1 MMVRVCL
8 NPLYSCVLVL
18 LWLAGVA
25 RAQEPAAG
33 DPSGEEGAAAESLR
47 AGAVIDADVVPD
59 EGEGEEI
66 NRKAKLVRP
75 AREPHVADV
84 GKVTG
89 GEDAVRLQIFLDQR
103 LFGPGFIDG
112 KPGRFTSRAVYAY
125 NRSKGRSPG
134 DWTAVVN
141 EMTEDL
147 GETYATAI
155 VPEVAKE
162 FVNPELPRKRSLQA
176 KEERMS
182 YRSYL
187 EFMAER
193 YHTSEDFLVEL
204 NGHKVAWGV
213 VPRRA
218 LKVPN
223 VDPFRIELL
232 TEGKMH
238 HESEV
243 FQDRMVIID
252 TRGKQLFIYQAD
264 EALIQPVDAVGAG
277 GEAGAVVITEGENET
292 PQKLIAALPI
302 TPGKAQFIHR
312 GSWKIANSIEFPSW
326 RYDEQFLKTGVR
338 SKTALHIPPG
348 PNNPVGII
356 WNGLT
361 KGGIGIHGT
370 SSPRTIG
377 RSQSAGCI
385 RLSNWD
391 AARFPD
397 LVRPGVRVVL
407 R

>member
-1 MMVRVCL
+1 MRMAKYLVC
-8 NPLYSCVLVL
+8 SFL
-18 LWLAGVA
+18 LTILAVA
-25 RAQEPAAG
+25 RASGQEPANVVPPESVGADVSSAG
-33 DPSGEEGAAAESLR
+33 ISQDAAPGE
-47 AGAVIDADVVPD
+47 AVIDADVVPD
-59 EGEGEEI
+59 EGEGEEA

-75 AREPHVADV
+75 AKEPYVADV
-84 GKVTG
+84 GKPAS
-89 GEDAVRLQIFLDQR
+89 GEEAVRLQIFLDQH

-112 KPGRFTSRAVYAY
+112 KPGRFTAKAVYAY
-125 NRSKGRSPG
+125 NRSKNRSPG
-134 DWTAVVN
+134 DWKTVMDEAQQ
-141 EMTEDL
+141 EL

-162 FVNPELPRKRSLQA
+162 FVNPKLPTKRSLQA
-176 KEERMS
+176 KEKRMS

-193 YHTSEDFLVEL
+193 YHTSENFLVEL
-204 NGHKVAWGV
+204 NGSKTAWGAM
-213 VPRRA
+213 PRSA

-232 TEGKMH
+232 TEGRMH

-243 FQDRMVIID
+243 FRDRMVIID
-252 TRGKQLFIYQAD
+252 TKGKQLFIYQAD
-264 EALIQPVDAVGAG
+264 EAPILPAT
-277 GEAGAVVITEGENET
+277 GAVVVAEGENAT
-292 PQKLIAALPI
+292 PQQLVAALPI

-312 GSWKIANSIEFPSW
+312 GSWNVANCIEFPSW
-326 RYDEQFLKTGVR
+326 RYDEQFLKTGKR
-338 SKTALHIPPG
+338 SKESLQIPPG

-361 KGGIGIHGT
+361 KAGIGIHGT

-397 LVRPGVRVVL
+397 LVRPGVQVVL